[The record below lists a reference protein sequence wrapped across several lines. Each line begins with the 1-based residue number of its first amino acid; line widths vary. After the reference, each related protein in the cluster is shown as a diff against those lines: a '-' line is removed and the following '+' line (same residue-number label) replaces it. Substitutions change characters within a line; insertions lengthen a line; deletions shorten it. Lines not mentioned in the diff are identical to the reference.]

1 MCRLAA
7 GSDVIVLV
15 TPSANWLYPSLAGSI
30 ASHYSL
36 SLVIVIVIVAILIV
50 VVTLG
55 VVNPAPLAAAM
66 DDIAAVDAFVVA
78 TIRVVVVA
86 RIGMGVLTS
95 MDGVLPVAAAPAV
108 NTHHAPASA
117 VSHRS
122 TTRVAAGALRTTGT
136 AYAVE
141 RLSPQAW
148 RRGRHEVRRCGGGTW
163 SSSAAAKTAVRQWH
177 ESRHCAVPGHTCGLR
192 R

>member
-78 TIRVVVVA
+78 TIRVIVVA

-108 NTHHAPASA
+108 NTHHAPCQCSQPPFNHACRCWRA
-117 VSHRS
+117 TYYGHRL
-122 TTRVAAGALRTTGT
+122 RGGAAFPAGLAAGAARGPSMWGW
-136 AYAVE
+136 YMVFKCCGEDGGEAV
-141 RLSPQAW
+141 A
-148 RRGRHEVRRCGGGTW
+148 
-163 SSSAAAKTAVRQWH
+163 
-177 ESRHCAVPGHTCGLR
+177 
-192 R
+192 